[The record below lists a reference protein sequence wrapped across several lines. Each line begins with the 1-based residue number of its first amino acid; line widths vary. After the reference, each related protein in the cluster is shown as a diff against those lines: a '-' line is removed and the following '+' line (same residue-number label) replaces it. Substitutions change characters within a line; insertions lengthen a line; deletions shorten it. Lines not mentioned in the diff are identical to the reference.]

1 MTAFWFYRWLL
12 IVLQYLEGTS
22 CQVSPDVWFCF
33 FFFVLELKSLHVYM
47 CRIYGSRRN
56 LSNCVRASEED
67 REKAYEKAEKLLLDL
82 ESEYPTFVKSML
94 PSHVSGGFWLVSCS
108 LLVSYA
114 CYFYVH
120 LCSLFLNFCS
130 LSLNT
135 TSNLFLL
142 HATSNL

>member
-1 MTAFWFYRWLL
+1 
-12 IVLQYLEGTS
+12 
-22 CQVSPDVWFCF
+22 
-33 FFFVLELKSLHVYM
+33 M

-130 LSLNT
+130 LSLTTASNIFYYTLPLMLNSLVRSNEPKFNT
-135 TSNLFLL
+135 LL
-142 HATSNL
+142 YQLLQNP